1 MEKQST
7 QAQESERTA
16 QQVAARRS
24 QSAAAATPSPPA
36 REVAENATR
45 IASQLAGLRTETLTV
60 WTDAAQHALHDILD
74 LSAQATQEG
83 TRQITGWQQTNLEL
97 MREVQGAAF
106 RWYTVWPEFFRD
118 PIHGYR
124 RSLQEWIVATHRVL
138 EMTRRNAEAIAQSY
152 QRLGQAADTAT
163 RTLGDTLREALV
175 LTTTRFAHEIRPAK
189 EPDLPGVK
197 HGHAE
202 NEKLA
207 RQLVDVFSD
216 DRDPKQLKDTYT
228 DVLRQVIEAKV
239 EGKEVVAPEAPKLAR
254 VTDLMEALQKLRSER
269 PLAKAEGRRAAPA
282 RKRVPSRRRRA
293 A

>member
-1 MEKQST
+1 MEAQST
-7 QAQESERTA
+7 RAQESERTA
-16 QQVAARRS
+16 QQVVGRRA
-24 QSAAAATPSPPA
+24 QSAAAATPSPTA

-45 IASQLAGLRTETLTV
+45 IASQLAGLRTEALTV
-60 WTDAAQHALHDILD
+60 WTDAAQHALRDILD

-83 TRQITGWQQTNLEL
+83 TRQFTGWQQTNLEL

-124 RSLQEWIVATHRVL
+124 RSLQEWIVATHRVF

-152 QRLGQAADTAT
+152 QRLERAADTAT

-175 LTTTRFAHEIRPAK
+175 LTRFAHEIGPAK
-189 EPDLPGVK
+189 ELDLPGVK
-197 HGHAE
+197 HGYAE
-202 NEKLA
+202 KEKLA
-207 RQLVDVFSD
+207 HQLIDAFSD
-216 DRDPKQLKDTYT
+216 DRDPKEFNDTYT

-282 RKRVPSRRRRA
+282 RKRALSRRRRA

>member
-1 MEKQST
+1 MEKQRT

-24 QSAAAATPSPPA
+24 QAAAAATPSPPA
-36 REVAENATR
+36 REAAENATR
-45 IASQLAGLRTETLTV
+45 IASQLAGLRSETLTV

-83 TRQITGWQQTNLEL
+83 TRQFTGWQQTNLEL

-152 QRLGQAADTAT
+152 QRLEQAADTAT
-163 RTLGDTLREALV
+163 RTLGDTFRGALV
-175 LTTTRFAHEIRPAK
+175 QTTTRFAHEIRPAT
-189 EPDLPGVK
+189 EPDLPGK

-202 NEKLA
+202 KEKLA
-207 RQLVDVFSD
+207 RQLVDAFSD
-216 DRDPKQLKDTYT
+216 DRDPKELKDTYT